1 MYYKSLER
9 RKEYTRSIQA
19 TPKELGQKEKPFF
32 YLDKSH
38 STKSNKDKEWVSKY
52 TLPQFTKVYKKKS
65 FRAWSVRSL
74 SLNTLSFLSLHN
86 VHIKQRGATLQAFF
100 LSITHRSTMP
110 SYQIPFDWGVQD
122 PLHVKKGEKQA
133 P

>member
-38 STKSNKDKEWVSKY
+38 STKSNKDKE
-52 TLPQFTKVYKKKS
+52 
-65 FRAWSVRSL
+65 
-74 SLNTLSFLSLHN
+74 
-86 VHIKQRGATLQAFF
+86 
-100 LSITHRSTMP
+100 
-110 SYQIPFDWGVQD
+110 
-122 PLHVKKGEKQA
+122 
-133 P
+133 